1 MADPNFAAVAEMW
14 AFVAK
19 VLDELETYT
28 ATSSTGVIATT
39 EALRNDL
46 EGDYGLT
53 SVAPIAQVLNNV
65 GAPLSRDGARRIMD
79 PLLRQMA
86 VAIGYA
92 NPQAPIS
99 TLFTEIYDYFV
110 TNSQSFNSPEDTID
124 TSYAADGGN
133 VGDAEVVVLTVD
145 ENGHTLGWLTD
156 TWELKCVTDARTI
169 GRTGQETWE
178 LRGLTTPR
186 PDNLKYAGTG
196 LITTL
201 RTLSADLSTPYVR
214 NPSFNDTTES
224 SGNLTALAGWTH
236 VTGANLYTN
245 LAVTDTVVHRPQ
257 PGQTVSTALQFNG
270 NETIY
275 QDLVVTAG
283 ATIPQNVPF
292 LIDVAVAKVGTPT
305 GTFTLRLSGTVGSGG
320 VSASLAHSAMTGS
333 STFDRLRIAIGANCW
348 PANFNANDLKLQI
361 ALASSGSI
369 DASNYFVIDD
379 ILFTPLPRVG
389 SYGDPRQGRGQMGI
403 HIGVVGGG
411 TPSVKDDFFLA
422 TDALGGTR
430 GVNDW
435 LVTKICQYGR
445 LPMVTAAAETVAD
458 K

>member
-1 MADPNFAAVAEMW
+1 MADPNFAAVAETW

-19 VLDELETYT
+19 VLDALEDYT
-28 ATSSTGVIATT
+28 STSSTGVIATT

-46 EGDYGLT
+46 EGDYGLRSVPAIASALS
-53 SVAPIAQVLNNV
+53 SVAY
-65 GAPLSRDGARRIMD
+65 PLSRDGARTIMD

-92 NPQAPIS
+92 NPQAPIP
-99 TLFTEIYDYFV
+99 TLVTEIYDYFDA
-110 TNSQSFNSPEDTID
+110 NSQTFNSPEDTID

-145 ENGHTLGWLTD
+145 ENGNTLGWLTD
-156 TWELKCVTDARTI
+156 SWQLKCIEDARTI
-169 GRTGQETWE
+169 GRPGQEKWE

-186 PDNLKYAGTG
+186 PDNLDYKGTG
-196 LITTL
+196 LVTTI
-201 RTLSADLSTPYVR
+201 RTLSADLSTPYVQ

-224 SGNLTALAGWTH
+224 GGNLTALPGWTQN
-236 VTGANLYTN
+236 TGANLYTN
-245 LAVTDTVVHRPQ
+245 LSVNDTVVHRPL
-257 PGQTVSTALQFNG
+257 PGQTVSTSLQFNG
-270 NETIY
+270 DETIY
-275 QDLVVTAG
+275 QDLVAVNG
-283 ATIPQNVPF
+283 ATIDPDTPF

-305 GTFTLRLSGTVGSGG
+305 GTIGLRLSGTIGSSG
-320 VSASLAHSAMTGS
+320 VAVTLAHGAMTGS
-333 STFDRLRIAIGANCW
+333 STFDRLRITVGPNCW

-361 ALASSGSI
+361 SLSSSGSI
-369 DASNYFVIDD
+369 DASNYFVVDD
-379 ILFTPLPRVG
+379 LLFCPLPRVG
-389 SYGDPRQGRGQMGI
+389 AYNDGRRGRGQMGI

-422 TDALGGTR
+422 TDTLGSTR

-435 LVTKICQYGR
+435 LFTKICQYGR
-445 LPMVTAAAETVAD
+445 LPFTTGGTETVAD